1 MRWRELHSYGIRFSL
16 AVLKG
21 WFNRQVANDEL
32 IPFADNKPYK
42 RDGGEIWKTIN
53 SPGGRSGTSG
63 R

>member
-16 AVLKG
+16 AVLKD

-42 RDGGEIWKTIN
+42 RDWVKY
-53 SPGGRSGTSG
+53 GR
-63 R
+63 